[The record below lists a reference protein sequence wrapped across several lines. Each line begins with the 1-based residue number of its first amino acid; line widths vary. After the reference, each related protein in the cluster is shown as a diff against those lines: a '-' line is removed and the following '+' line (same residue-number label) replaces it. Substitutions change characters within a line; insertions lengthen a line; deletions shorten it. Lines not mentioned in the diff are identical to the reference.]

1 MKIRLKYRPPR
12 SVRSRPA
19 RLSRITSIA
28 SPPCGF
34 HFNVPQGCWNSSPQI
49 FFIIFD
55 TMLLKKRHIFF
66 LKCFC
71 PMVFN
76 LIRTVFLTASQ
87 FETLTANTPQPG
99 CHAKMFAPM
108 VS

>member
-1 MKIRLKYRPPR
+1 LASGGLGRPGFGG
-12 SVRSRPA
+12 
-19 RLSRITSIA
+19 
-28 SPPCGF
+28 GF
-34 HFNVPQGCWNSSPQI
+34 HFKHKRADILDRIIRIQFARRFFHKY
-49 FFIIFD
+49 FFIISDSRF
-55 TMLLKKRHIFF
+55 LKKRHIFF

-87 FETLTANTPQPG
+87 FETLTVNTSQPG